1 MFGITEIT
9 TKKLFRD
16 SGLKFHLFDFQGVSM
31 RQLRGRD
38 QCDSDGDWLP
48 KARGSR
54 GRPATAAGAGQA
66 LLRRSAASG
75 LRR

>member
-1 MFGITEIT
+1 LELE
-9 TKKLFRD
+9 KLQQQKLFRD

-38 QCDSDGDWLP
+38 QRDSDGDWLP